1 MKGVIRKEK
10 RKGFTLVELLI
21 VSAIIGI
28 LAIVAIPPFTK
39 YKKYAAAAN
48 AEATISDCMTELG
61 ILYTENQTTIYNCLV
76 GEDTISLKID
86 SNSQIIIQGNNIAT
100 IKGINV
106 SCIITNNSVNC
117 EPTS

>member
-1 MKGVIRKEK
+1 MKVIRKEK
-10 RKGFTLVELLI
+10 TKGFTLIELLI

-39 YKKYAAAAN
+39 YKKHAAAAN
-48 AEATISDCMTELG
+48 AEATISNCMTELG
-61 ILYTENQTTIYNCLV
+61 ILYTENKTRTYNCLV

-86 SNSQIIIQGNNIAT
+86 SNSQITIEGSNSAI

-106 SCIITNNSVNC
+106 SCSITNNSINC
-117 EPTS
+117 KPIS